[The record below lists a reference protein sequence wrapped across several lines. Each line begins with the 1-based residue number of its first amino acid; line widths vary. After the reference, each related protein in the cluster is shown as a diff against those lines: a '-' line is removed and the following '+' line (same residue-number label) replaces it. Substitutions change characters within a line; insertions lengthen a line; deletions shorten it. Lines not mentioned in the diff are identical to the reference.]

1 MFINTL
7 NQGRGGALTGN
18 INSLNSIKRTEFLK
32 NLFLLYVHECFASE
46 YVYVSHVYLLSL
58 EAKVLELLELDLEMV
73 VSPVWTRGIEA
84 GPLEEEPLILIS
96 EPPLQPLKGIF

>member
-7 NQGRGGALTGN
+7 NQGRGGALTGY

-32 NLFLLYVHECFASE
+32 DLLLLYVHECCASV
-46 YVYVSHVYLLSL
+46 YVYVPHVYLLSL

-73 VSPVWTRGIEA
+73 VSPVWMLGIEA